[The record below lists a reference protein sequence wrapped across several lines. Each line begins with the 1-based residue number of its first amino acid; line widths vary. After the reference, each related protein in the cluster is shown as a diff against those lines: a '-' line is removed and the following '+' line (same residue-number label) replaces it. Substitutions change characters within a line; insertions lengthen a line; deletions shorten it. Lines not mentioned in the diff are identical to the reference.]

1 MIPLR
6 YPRKYYIAAAV
17 LSAVIAIFALTF
29 LWFANVAPGNGSHPV
44 LFELK
49 SGTGVRKA
57 AVDLKSKKLISS
69 AGLFVLYARL
79 TGEGGKLQAGTYRLD
94 NGMSPRTILR
104 KMATGDVYRLL
115 FAVPEGYSVYQ
126 VAELLEQKGLLD
138 KNNFLSA
145 CFDRSFL
152 ARIGIPN
159 GSVEGYLFPGTY
171 DLVGKT
177 TGRDVV
183 AEMVEQFRKVQA
195 PRFDERVKR
204 SGMSWRQVLTIAS
217 MIEKEAVIPAE
228 RPLIASVFHN
238 RIKKGMRLQSDPTA
252 VYGIRAF
259 AGKVARGDILR
270 RTPYNTYCIDGL
282 PPGPIGNP
290 GPEAIQAVLN
300 PARTPYLYFVAKND
314 GSHQFSATLEDHNA
328 AVRRFL
334 R

>member
-1 MIPLR
+1 MIPLHYLKKWR
-6 YPRKYYIAAAV
+6 VAAA
-17 LSAVIAIFALTF
+17 LSAVVAAFALIF
-29 LWFANVAPGNGSHPV
+29 LCFANLSPGNGSKPL

-49 SGTGVRKA
+49 SGCSLRKTA
-57 AVDLKSKKLISS
+57 ADLKSRGLISS

-94 NGMSPRTILR
+94 NGMSPRAILH

-115 FAVPEGYSVYQ
+115 FAVPEGYSIYQ
-126 VAELLEQKGLLD
+126 VAELLEQKGLLG

-145 CFDRSFL
+145 CFDRPFL
-152 ARIGIPN
+152 TQIGIHG
-159 GSVEGYLFPGTY
+159 GSAEGYLFPGTY
-171 DLVGKT
+171 NLVGKT
-177 TGRDVV
+177 NGREVV
-183 AEMVEQFRKVQA
+183 AEMVEQFRRMQA
-195 PRFDERVKR
+195 PRFDERVKD
-204 SGMSWRQVLTIAS
+204 SGMSWREVLTMAS
-217 MIEKEAVIPAE
+217 MIEKEAVTPAE

-252 VYGIRAF
+252 IYGIRAF
-259 AGKVARGDILR
+259 AGKVTKEDILR

-290 GPEAIQAVLN
+290 SPEAIQAALN

-314 GSHQFSATLEDHNA
+314 GSHQFSVTLEDHNA

>member
-6 YPRKYYIAAAV
+6 YPKKYYIAAAA
-17 LSAVIAIFALTF
+17 LSAAIAVFVLAF
-29 LWFANVAPGNGSHPV
+29 LLFANASSGDGSRPV

-57 AVDLKSKKLISS
+57 AVELKSRGIISS

-79 TGEGGKLQAGTYRLD
+79 SGEGGKLQAGTYRLD
-94 NGMSPRTILR
+94 NGMSPRTILH

-126 VAELLEQKGLLD
+126 VAELLEQKGLLG
-138 KNNFLSA
+138 KNDFLSA

-152 ARIGIPN
+152 ARIGIPS

-171 DLVGKT
+171 DLVGKNS
-177 TGRDVV
+177 GRDVV
-183 AEMVEQFRKVQA
+183 AEMVEQFLKVQA
-195 PRFDERVKR
+195 SRFDERVKS
-204 SGMSWRQVLTIAS
+204 SGMSWPQVLTIAS
-217 MIEKEAVIPAE
+217 MIEKEAMIPAE

-259 AGKVARGDILR
+259 AGKVTKSDILR
-270 RTPYNTYCIDGL
+270 RTPYNTYFIDGL

-290 GPEAIQAVLN
+290 GPEAIQAALN

-314 GSHQFSATLEDHNA
+314 GSHQFSATLESHNA